1 MTSFGWKKKSSNF
14 DRKRKTKAFDPGEQV
29 DDSEVEVDT
38 DFDWINVAK
47 KKKLDAL
54 EDNRTLFIRLKQEG
68 ILLAEQ
74 GKYWQ
79 AINRWD
85 NALSLD
91 SSDETV
97 FEMKAQAQINLH
109 EWIPAISSAQQC
121 INIKPNWYIGHQTLG
136 RAQMGL
142 GEVQLAVKSFQKAV
156 HLNPDDQDLRKNDLE
171 WAMDLLNQKDKKMK
185 NETESESSNDAEKEQ
200 GKINDKLVKL
210 RS

>member
-1 MTSFGWKKKSSNF
+1 MTSFGWKKKSSNV

-54 EDNRTLFIRLKQEG
+54 EDNRTLFQRLKQEG

-185 NETESESSNDAEKEQ
+185 NETESESSNDDEKEQ

>member
-54 EDNRTLFIRLKQEG
+54 EDNRTLFQRLKQEG

-171 WAMDLLNQKDKKMK
+171 WAMDLLNQKDQKIK
-185 NETESESSNDAEKEQ
+185 NETETESSNDDEKEQ